1 MFEDHAFRGMRLTG
15 AYIITFA
22 GGFSTYSFSLT
33 VDFPLI
39 GKYNVGW
46 TGNRSVILKK
56 GARQIWKTA
65 AEAADVIPAIS
76 VNLRNLYGS
85 GLLFIGNTGYVLP
98 LTVLKKRNAAQDPQI
113 PSDPQC
119 IKTEVRY

>member
-1 MFEDHAFRGMRLTG
+1 MQAAAGRT
-15 AYIITFA
+15 ITSIVEI
-22 GGFSTYSFSLT
+22 FSFGLT
-33 VDFPLI
+33 VDFPLR

-85 GLLFIGNTGYVLP
+85 GLLFIGNTGLVLP
-98 LTVLKKRNAAQDPQI
+98 LTVLKNEALHKIRGHRRI
-113 PSDPQC
+113 RS
-119 IKTEVRY
+119 VLRRR